1 MNETSQTDDQTDLG
15 PFAPG
20 DEERFR
26 TNALVI
32 MVAFVSLPLLGL
44 LVFLLPF

>member
-1 MNETSQTDDQTDLG
+1 MNETSQIDDQTYLG

-26 TNALVI
+26 TNALVTL
-32 MVAFVSLPLLGL
+32 VAFASLSLLAML
-44 LVFLLPF
+44 AFLLLF